1 MSAITVPCPVCS
13 GDGVSPFGHGNQC
26 LCCKGAG
33 EISLKHDLALASIR
47 KDLNA
52 RLMENEIRR
61 IKRMLEEHGPVDAEH
76 ACPACEG
83 RGLRDDGEGREIIC
97 LDCKGDGFKDD
108 C

>member
-13 GDGVSPFGHGNQC
+13 GDGVTPFSHGNKC

-61 IKRMLEEHGPVDAEH
+61 IKEMNEKYGPAGGDF
-76 ACPACEG
+76 ACLACNG
-83 RGLRDDGEGREIIC
+83 TGLRDDGEGREIIC
-97 LDCKGDGFKDD
+97 PDCKGDGIKDES
-108 C
+108 